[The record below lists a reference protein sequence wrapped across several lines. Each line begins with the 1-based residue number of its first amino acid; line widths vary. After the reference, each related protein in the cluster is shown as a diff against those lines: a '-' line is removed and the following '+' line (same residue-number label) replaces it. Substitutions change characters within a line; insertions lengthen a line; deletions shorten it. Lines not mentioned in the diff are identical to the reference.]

1 MARKA
6 LSKERIGSIL
16 GAKHR
21 QAVQV
26 PFYYAPRFLDQ
37 VREYLHR
44 RLASKGGRPGVAE
57 WQVVRKT
64 RYSRKT
70 WGALRHMAAVWS
82 KGGASV
88 SPAQV
93 AARIVE
99 EVVTR

>member
-1 MARKA
+1 MARMKF
-6 LSKERIGSIL
+6 SRERIGSIL

-21 QAVQV
+21 EAVQA
-26 PFYYAPRFLDQ
+26 PSYYAPRFLDR
-37 VREYLHR
+37 VREQLLR
-44 RLASKGGRPGVAE
+44 MLVSKGGRPSVAE
-57 WQVVRKT
+57 WEVVRKT

-82 KGGASV
+82 KGGTSV

-99 EVVTR
+99 EVVSR